1 MHIIACIY
9 IDRYRPSITN
19 VSRYMCWQEETGI
32 LLLQQSLIS
41 ITTTPH
47 YCADPLERQEHRGS
61 VVEAS
66 PAGSLPDKL
75 TV

>member
-1 MHIIACIY
+1 
-9 IDRYRPSITN
+9 
-19 VSRYMCWQEETGI
+19 MCWQEETGI

-41 ITTTPH
+41 ITTTLH
-47 YCADPLERQEHRGS
+47 YCADPLERQGHRGS

-66 PAGSLPDKL
+66 PAGSPPDKL